1 MATPIPPD
9 SGPPFDIGLNVDP
22 LNVKTCYYFAAAMAG
37 LVVLF
42 TVGHWL
48 RHFFNGYGSKSRFM
62 AARVP
67 VAGLRYLWES
77 P

>member
-42 TVGHWL
+42 TVGHWSSYL
-48 RHFFNGYGSKSRFM
+48 FGGYGSKSQST

-67 VAGLRYLWES
+67 VAGLR
-77 P
+77 